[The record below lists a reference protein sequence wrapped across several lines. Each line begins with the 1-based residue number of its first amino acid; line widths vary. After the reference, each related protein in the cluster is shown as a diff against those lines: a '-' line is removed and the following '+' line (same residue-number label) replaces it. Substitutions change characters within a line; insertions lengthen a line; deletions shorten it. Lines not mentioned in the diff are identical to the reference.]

1 MGLRA
6 VVFDYGMVL
15 SGPPDPVAHANLLR
29 ITGLSSSR
37 LDSFYWADR
46 PAYDEGKL
54 TGLAYWQRI
63 ARQAGLELSQSDLE
77 ELILWDARLW
87 TTQNDAMLAWQQQ
100 LKLRGFLTA
109 ILSNMCDNV
118 LENMMREFDWLSRF
132 DVLVWSFQLKMAKP
146 DPDIYR
152 HVLKELGTRPEET
165 LFLDDRP
172 VNVEA
177 ANALGFKGLT
187 FTNVDQ
193 LRTDL
198 IAQGLEGVVPLPA

>member
-1 MGLRA
+1 
-6 VVFDYGMVL
+6 
-15 SGPPDPVAHANLLR
+15 
-29 ITGLSSSR
+29 
-37 LDSFYWADR
+37 
-46 PAYDEGKL
+46 
-54 TGLAYWQRI
+54 
-63 ARQAGLELSQSDLE
+63 
-77 ELILWDARLW
+77 
-87 TTQNDAMLAWQQQ
+87 
-100 LKLRGFLTA
+100 
-109 ILSNMCDNV
+109 
-118 LENMMREFDWLSRF
+118 MREFDWLSRF